1 MDIYVGN
8 LPYET
13 EDGHLADV
21 FAEFGSVS
29 KATIIMDRETGRSKG
44 FGFVTMPNA
53 EEAENAIETL
63 NGADFGGRP
72 LKVNAAREREF
83 SPRKD
88 FGGGG
93 GGPRRDFG
101 GGGGSRPPRR
111 DFGDRPP
118 RRDFGGDRPPR
129 REFGDRPQRSFGG
142 GGGGGGGGGDYAGGP
157 PKRHDGPKRGR
168 TGRDRRGTLRGGED
182 AES

>member
-13 EDGHLADV
+13 EDNELADV
-21 FAEFGSVS
+21 FAEFGSVT

-44 FGFVTMPNA
+44 FGFVTMPDDG
-53 EEAENAIETL
+53 EAENAIENL

-83 SPRKD
+83 KPRKS
-88 FGGGG
+88 FG
-93 GGPRRDFG
+93 D
-101 GGGGSRPPRR
+101 RPPRR

-118 RRDFGGDRPPR
+118 RRDFGDRPPR
-129 REFGDRPQRSFGG
+129 RDGPGGPPRRDFGDRPPPRDFGE
-142 GGGGGGGGGDYAGGP
+142 GDISRP
-157 PKRHDGPKRGR
+157 RQQGPKRGQ
-168 TGRDRRGTLRGGED
+168 TGRDRRSPMRRD
-182 AES
+182 DD